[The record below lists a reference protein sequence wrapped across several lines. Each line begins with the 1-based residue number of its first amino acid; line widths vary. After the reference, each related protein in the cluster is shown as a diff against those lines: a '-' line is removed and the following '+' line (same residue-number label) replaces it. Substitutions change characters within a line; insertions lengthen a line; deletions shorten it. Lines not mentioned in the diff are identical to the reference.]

1 MRSKTAYPYSVTAG
15 NFVYFIAA
23 PTLVYESHYARSE
36 RIRKRYVLKKTLQG
50 AGCALLQYVLMAQ
63 FILPVLRYG
72 GWVPAYAMLV
82 LVQRQYLMCG
92 ASCGYGCGCGCGCGW
107 FRRNEE
113 GRGSGSI
120 VLDLMKLAVPSFTMW
135 LAGGSPMCL

>member
-1 MRSKTAYPYSVTAG
+1 MGEWLRCRWEQRGKKVRSKTAYPYSVTAG

-92 ASCGYGCGCGCGCGW
+92 ASCGYGYGCGCGW
-107 FRRNEE
+107 SQE
-113 GRGSGSI
+113 RGGPW
-120 VLDLMKLAVPSFTMW
+120 VW
-135 LAGGSPMCL
+135 LHCA

>member
-82 LVQRQYLMCG
+82 RVQRLYLMCG
-92 ASCGYGCGCGCGCGW
+92 ASCGW

-135 LAGGSPMCL
+135 LAGGSYMCL